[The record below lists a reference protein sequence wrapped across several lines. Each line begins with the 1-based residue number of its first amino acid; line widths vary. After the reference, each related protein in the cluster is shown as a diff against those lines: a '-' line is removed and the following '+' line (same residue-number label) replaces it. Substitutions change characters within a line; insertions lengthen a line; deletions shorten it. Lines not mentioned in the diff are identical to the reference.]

1 MNLKDLM
8 FYYENTYSVTVTFY
22 DSLGAAIWTDAF
34 KFNVDDQLK
43 KRLEEKLNTSILV
56 EPLKM

>member
-1 MNLKDLM
+1 M

-43 KRLEEKLNTSILV
+43 KGLEEKLNTSILV